1 MVEADSV
8 IGPLTIAEATSSIT
22 RTLDEDASLLID
34 QLERDLSVPEASL
47 VKDEILEAYTA
58 PIINQATGQDDYF
71 GFWPPSSPN
80 ANNGMGPLPPPPGLA
95 PLSNL
100 AINFN
105 NDTYRDP
112 SVDDII
118 AATLSSLST
127 SDQVTTI
134 ELIGLLYYSL
144 QQKSM
149 FSSERHIEVNEFI
162 HTLSQYWPHISPRCA
177 PISPELTIRPLL
189 NL

>member
-1 MVEADSV
+1 
-8 IGPLTIAEATSSIT
+8 
-22 RTLDEDASLLID
+22 
-34 QLERDLSVPEASL
+34 
-47 VKDEILEAYTA
+47 
-58 PIINQATGQDDYF
+58 
-71 GFWPPSSPN
+71 
-80 ANNGMGPLPPPPGLA
+80 MGPLPPPPGLA

-162 HTLSQYWPHISPRCA
+162 HTLSQYWPHIITEMCSDLTGTYDSATAQSLKVYKVCD
-177 PISPELTIRPLL
+177 IVSHYSIMFNITSESSSPEPENTDLDIGFPSPGSKTLFSLTDDVRKLMEYGP
-189 NL
+189 NS